1 MSMSPSDSAAPS
13 YLSHSRDGR
22 GNGGYYILGLLVILF
37 TWIIVGSLFSAFI
50 ASALTGNAQGTGGT
64 DWQRL
69 LIDLL
74 PFALLFLGVL
84 FAVRFVLDRSART
97 VVTGRPRV
105 SVRRILVG
113 AGVYAGLLA
122 VSSFAD
128 ALLHPGAYQATF
140 AADRFIPAAIVVL
153 LLIPVQSSA
162 EELLFRGYV
171 IQWTSLATDRP
182 GRTAKPLVRIAVL
195 SGVSGIVFAL
205 PHLANPEAQGAQ
217 AYAWLVWFF
226 LGAGWAWASVLDG
239 RIELAIGAHI
249 ANNVFGILIVGYSVS
264 VVPTAG
270 IWTTSVLDFPVMIV
284 TSAVLAVAFVLITC
298 RGLRPRSETN

>member
-1 MSMSPSDSAAPS
+1 MSVLPPDSAAPS
-13 YLSHSRDGR
+13 YLAHSRDGR

-50 ASALTGNAQGTGGT
+50 ASALTGNVEGTGAA

-69 LIDLL
+69 IIDLF
-74 PFALLFLGVL
+74 PFMFLFLGVL
-84 FAVRFVLDRSART
+84 LTVRFVLGRSART

-105 SVRRILVG
+105 SIARILVG

-122 VSSFAD
+122 VSSLVD

-140 AADRFIPAAIVVL
+140 SAERFIPAAIVVL

-182 GRTAKPLVRIAVL
+182 GRSAKPLVRIAVL
-195 SGVSGIVFAL
+195 SCVSGIVFAL
-205 PHLANPEAQGAQ
+205 PHLGNPEAKGAQ

-226 LGAGWAWASVLDG
+226 LGAGWAWASILDG

-249 ANNVFGILIVGYSVS
+249 ANNIFGILIVGYSAS

-270 IWTTSVLDFPVMIV
+270 IWTTSVLDFPVMIG